1 MPSLEDIVHA
11 WHADQPHPQNP
22 SVKVGDYP
30 IAARLATILKFGQGH
45 ASPQEV
51 GNFWREFQSMNQ
63 SLVTQNKMPVSPDEF
78 GHLAQQIA
86 RSSFTYHGRP
96 PSMHEI
102 ARLRDADPKVI
113 HDYYGALPDE
123 HYPSVPAAEMAKAL
137 HAARP
142 WANMITGGEPTK
154 LDAAYLFH
162 SGHSAKDYYEARAQH
177 DGSQDR
183 SGTDARAAS
192 PDPAGRQQVDQRTAD
207 SGMAGGPSA
216 ASRPEGVPAR

>member
-1 MPSLEDIVHA
+1 MPTLEELVHQ
-11 WHADQPHPQNP
+11 WHAEQPHPQNP

-45 ASPQEV
+45 ATPQEV
-51 GNFWREFQSMNQ
+51 GNFWREFQSMNE
-63 SLVTQNKMPVSPDEF
+63 SLVAQKKMPVSPDEF

-102 ARLRDADPKVI
+102 ARLRDADPQII

-123 HYPSVPAAEMAKAL
+123 HYPSVPAAKMVEAL

-142 WANMITGGEPTK
+142 WANMITKGEPTK
-154 LDAAYLFH
+154 LDAAYLYH
-162 SGHSAKDYYEARAQH
+162 SGHSAQDYYTARAQY

-183 SGTDARAAS
+183 SGVDTGVSGPDAL
-192 PDPAGRQQVDQRTAD
+192 GGQQANQRTAD
-207 SGMAGGPSA
+207 TGVAARSA
-216 ASRPEGVPAR
+216 A